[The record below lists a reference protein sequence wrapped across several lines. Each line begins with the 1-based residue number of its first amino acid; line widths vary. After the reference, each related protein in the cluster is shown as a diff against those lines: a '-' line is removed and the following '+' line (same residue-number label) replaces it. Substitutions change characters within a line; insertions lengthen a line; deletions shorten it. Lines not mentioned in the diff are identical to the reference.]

1 LRPKSSHKLMIF
13 RRVAKLREKVKVD
26 TQRMRVKWMKSL
38 EEIFN
43 LAVSLAKGE
52 FKTQTV
58 NGETVKV
65 TMKQRQMWARI
76 AAYTAQIMNSI
87 AQGFDERQID
97 VQLNE
102 LERLVSEAKAK
113 AETKGTEREASR
125 AKAKDDSS
133 GPR

>member
-1 LRPKSSHKLMIF
+1 MIL

-26 TQRMRVKWMKSL
+26 TQRMRAKWMKSL

-43 LAVSLAKGE
+43 FAASLAKGE

-65 TMKQRQMWARI
+65 TMKQRQIWARI

-97 VQLNE
+97 AQLDE

-113 AETKGTEREASR
+113 TKTKGTEREISR
-125 AKAKDDSS
+125 GKAEGDSARP
-133 GPR
+133 G

>member
-1 LRPKSSHKLMIF
+1 LRPKSSHKLMIL

-26 TQRMRVKWMKSL
+26 TQRMRAKWMKSL

-43 LAVSLAKGE
+43 FAASLAKGE

-65 TMKQRQMWARI
+65 SMKQRQIWARI

-87 AQGFDERQID
+87 AQGFDEREID
-97 VQLNE
+97 AQLDE

-113 AETKGTEREASR
+113 TKTKGAGRETSR
-125 AKAKDDSS
+125 GKAEGDSS
-133 GPR
+133 GPG